1 MINNFWICINAVIP
15 LLIYL
20 IIGFAIRRAGIISE
34 DEVHRFNRLVFV
46 VCFPAMMFENLYGA
60 DLRVAFNLKL
70 VVFALMFLF
79 AYIGASIPLVSRIE
93 KKPESRG
100 ALIQAMYR
108 SNYVLMGLPIAINIY
123 GKGNVSV
130 TAFLIAFVV
139 PAYNVLA
146 VIILEY
152 YRGGKTSASNM
163 LRKIIT
169 NPIIQGAIAA
179 VIVIMAGIRIPKS
192 VDSVVS
198 AMSDATTPMA
208 MILLGASF
216 NLKSVKTSRRNL
228 SIAVIA
234 KLLVMPG
241 LGLSIAMLLGFR
253 NIEFVSLICML
264 AAPCAVSSYTMAES
278 MGSDGELAG
287 NAVIFTTTL
296 SVITIFAWL
305 FLFKNLGTF

>member
-1 MINNFWICINAVIP
+1 MLNNFWICINAVIP

-20 IIGFAIRRAGIISE
+20 IIGFAIRRTGVINE
-34 DEVHRFNRLVFV
+34 DEVHRFNHLVFV
-46 VCFPAMMFENLYGA
+46 VCFPAMMFDNLYGA
-60 DLRVAFNLKL
+60 DIKTAFNLKL
-70 VVFALMFLF
+70 VAFALIFLF
-79 AYIGASIPLVSRIE
+79 AYIGISIPLVSSIE

-100 ALIQAMYR
+100 AMIQAMYR

-152 YRGGKTSASNM
+152 YRGGKTSVTKM
-163 LRKIIT
+163 ITKIIK
-169 NPIIQGAIAA
+169 NPIILGAVMA
-179 VIVIMAGIRIPKS
+179 VIVISLGIKLPHA
-192 VDSVVS
+192 VDGVVA

-208 MILLGASF
+208 MILLGTSF
-216 NLKSVKTSRRNL
+216 NIRSVKTSKRNL
-228 SIAVIA
+228 CIAVIA
-234 KLLVMPG
+234 KLLIMPG
-241 LGLSIAMLLGFR
+241 IGLALAVFLGFR
-253 NIEFVSLICML
+253 NIEFVSLICMM

-287 NAVIFTTTL
+287 NAVIFTTAL
-296 SVITIFAWL
+296 SVFTIFAWL
-305 FLFKNLGTF
+305 FLFKTLGIF